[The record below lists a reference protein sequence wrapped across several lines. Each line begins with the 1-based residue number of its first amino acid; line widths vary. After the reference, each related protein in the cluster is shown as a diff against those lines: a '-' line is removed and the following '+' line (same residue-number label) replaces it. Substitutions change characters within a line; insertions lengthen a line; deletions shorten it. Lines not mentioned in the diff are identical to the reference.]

1 MKCSGL
7 HLRGLETVRTIVLG
21 RISKRVKEVV
31 DKIRLVVVV
40 LLSRSFW
47 TDVHNDMVD
56 EKLKFVM
63 RQLVVVTGWCRITT
77 LELSP
82 C

>member
-1 MKCSGL
+1 MGGRQDDHAEKD
-7 HLRGLETVRTIVLG
+7 RT
-21 RISKRVKEVV
+21 SKRVKEVV

-47 TDVHNDMVD
+47 TDVHNDMVA